1 VSRTSWCGPSIVP
14 FKTQQRIAGSPPHA
28 MLVRRP
34 CLFAGIPQA
43 PLDNPRYE
51 SILSLTNLGERKCGA
66 FNLASHP
73 GTSTRRLPRNS
84 TKTQFKAHVCACAAC
99 VPDAGP
105 TLNHFDGGPLGATRR
120 ASGCGET

>member
-1 VSRTSWCGPSIVP
+1 MRCWLG
-14 FKTQQRIAGSPPHA
+14 ALA
-28 MLVRRP
+28 
-34 CLFAGIPQA
+34 CLPAFLRHLLTIRDTRA
-43 PLDNPRYE
+43 Y
-51 SILSLTNLGERKCGA
+51 SSLTNLGERKCGA

-105 TLNHFDGGPLGATRR
+105 TLNHFDGGPLGATQR
-120 ASGCGET
+120 ASGCGEM